1 MDQLKQ
7 IASKIAVYI
16 VDYSIEWTN
25 TLLSGIDVDEPII
38 KKSFSSGEQFIDFL
52 NKSKLN
58 KRQTHIALIGYTF
71 FDEKNN
77 TLMNGME
84 ILESMK
90 KIKPFINA
98 VMLASQDE
106 QEYGGYVKKM
116 GALAVISKDENTI
129 MRVNN
134 QILILSSK
142 HSLDRR
148 KKDLRVSIVLWA
160 VSVVLLFA
168 WLILS

>member
-25 TLLSGIDVDEPII
+25 TLLNGIDVDEPVI
-38 KKSFSSGEQFIDFL
+38 KKSFSNGEQFIDFL
-52 NKSKLN
+52 NKTKLN
-58 KRQTHIALIGYTF
+58 KRLTHIALIGYTF
-71 FDEKNN
+71 YDEKNN

-90 KIKPFINA
+90 KIKPHINA
-98 VMLASQDE
+98 IMLANHDE

-116 GALAVISKDENTI
+116 GAVAVISKDENTI

-134 QILILSSK
+134 QILILSSMQ
-142 HSLDRR
+142 SVGRC
-148 KKDLRVSIVLWA
+148 KKDLKVSLVLWA
-160 VSVVLLFA
+160 VSVILFLA
-168 WLILS
+168 WLIFS